1 MSSPDSQPDHYQ
13 ICIQGYIAPCWSEW
27 LGCRDFVH
35 TAKGET
41 ILSCRVPDQAALHGL
56 LAKIRDMNL
65 KILSVNR
72 IGPKPTDDEGQYGQD
87 Q

>member
-1 MSSPDSQPDHYQ
+1 MKPDRYE
-13 ICIQGYIAPCWSEW
+13 IRIQGHLASCWSEW
-27 LGCRDFVH
+27 LGCPNFSH
-35 TAKGET
+35 TTKGET

-72 IGPKPTDDEGQYGQD
+72 IEPKPTNDEDRDDPER
-87 Q
+87 

>member
-13 ICIQGYIAPCWSEW
+13 ICIQGYIAPCWSDW
-27 LGCRDFVH
+27 LGCNKFTH
-35 TAKGET
+35 TTKGET
-41 ILSCRVPDQAALHGL
+41 ILSCQVIDQAALHGL

-72 IGPKPTDDEGQYGQD
+72 VRPMPTDDKGQHGQD